1 MAPGKG
7 KEMRSRLSAL
17 RYIANNKRSAGVMI
31 LALALTLM
39 TMYVI
44 YVLLSSTSESFKP
57 LMFEV
62 PRKVSYVD
70 LCGSSMGIDFSAY
83 ETDEELSE
91 AIDIRRAEIA
101 ADLES
106 HEGIDKVWYTQVL
119 SGNYNAV
126 AGNLNFEIPLL
137 EEDQIPE
144 YLDHMG
150 VKVIEG
156 RMPSGDGE
164 LLASRKVLQNMKIGV
179 GDWFLDQWYGEAF
192 KVVGVIDSDL
202 PLCVGMPNGYTNSG
216 WYFVVLN
223 DENNTDLSKL
233 LGEYGIT
240 TGVNDDIWDAQ
251 TYAEMYRND
260 VESVIEGA
268 SLAVISVAMI
278 FLSISILVAYVSM
291 MRNRVNEYCL
301 YASIGYSKGEIY
313 RMMMREMGLI
323 FGIGA
328 AAGVVLSLGLSA
340 IIVKAMIEPMGLYA
354 NLISLK
360 QFFRIGAAFAM
371 IAGLLQ
377 IPMLV
382 TSMKIKTIDALED

>member
-1 MAPGKG
+1 M
-7 KEMRSRLSAL
+7 
-17 RYIANNKRSAGVMI
+17 
-31 LALALTLM
+31 
-39 TMYVI
+39 
-44 YVLLSSTSESFKP
+44 
-57 LMFEV
+57 
-62 PRKVSYVD
+62 
-70 LCGSSMGIDFSAY
+70 
-83 ETDEELSE
+83 
-91 AIDIRRAEIA
+91 
-101 ADLES
+101 
-106 HEGIDKVWYTQVL
+106 
-119 SGNYNAV
+119 
-126 AGNLNFEIPLL
+126 
-137 EEDQIPE
+137 
-144 YLDHMG
+144 
-150 VKVIEG
+150 
-156 RMPSGDGE
+156 
-164 LLASRKVLQNMKIGV
+164 
-179 GDWFLDQWYGEAF
+179 
-192 KVVGVIDSDL
+192 VGVIDSDL

-382 TSMKIKTIDALED
+382 TSMKIKSIDALED